1 MSFFCIST
9 FESHGNESHGKRI
22 TTPSPSALSVTHTHT
37 HTHTTQALTSPHPT
51 TRMQHPMTGQETPH
65 NDARTQTGTLLPS
78 QTTPVYNRGAP
89 RARTPGTT
97 PAGRV
102 RATGTGCIARRPSG
116 TCGTACCGLHSVKA
130 CCSLA
135 QCEWWWVCMGR
146 EGGNRLLAQIRMTET
161 KSTAQPHALF
171 KT

>member
-9 FESHGNESHGKRI
+9 SNPMVTNPMVSVLQHR
-22 TTPSPSALSVTHTHT
+22 PPALSLSHTHT

-51 TRMQHPMTGQETPH
+51 TRMQHPMTGRETPH

-135 QCEWWWVCMGR
+135 QCVS
-146 EGGNRLLAQIRMTET
+146 GGGFVWGVRVVVSANTNDRDEEYRPATRII
-161 KSTAQPHALF
+161 
-171 KT
+171 